1 MLHTIK
7 GHGPY
12 IYFPSRPL
20 APLSPKNMESHL
32 VDGLI
37 EHVQACR
44 EETRYQQEH
53 GHLPLPTDDS
63 ARNGGVS
70 KDGDLT
76 TIV

>member
-1 MLHTIK
+1 
-7 GHGPY
+7 
-12 IYFPSRPL
+12 
-20 APLSPKNMESHL
+20 MESHL

-37 EHVQACR
+37 ENVQACR

>member
-1 MLHTIK
+1 MYSTASALHQ
-7 GHGPY
+7 
-12 IYFPSRPL
+12 SDW
-20 APLSPKNMESHL
+20 L
-32 VDGLI
+32 VDN
-37 EHVQACR
+37 VQTCR
-44 EETRYQQEH
+44 EESRYQQEH